1 MVELLLMITNGKLRL
16 PVLSV
21 MGLEGRY
28 IFMGLIKKKT
38 KLSLDNSI
46 LF

>member
-28 IFMGLIKKKT
+28 TFMGLIKKT